1 MTLSGNNAQLM
12 LDSILQ
18 TKFAVKLLFRYNT
31 CCKWVSNSGL
41 RQRPL
46 CSRDQN
52 NPAKTGEQ
60 SILIEETD
68 RKITRQGKV

>member
-18 TKFAVKLLFRYNT
+18 TKFAVKLY

>member
-18 TKFAVKLLFRYNT
+18 TKFAVKLLLLQM
-31 CCKWVSNSGL
+31 VSNSGL

>member
-1 MTLSGNNAQLM
+1 M

-31 CCKWVSNSGL
+31 VNSGL